1 MLFKSEC
8 NKFLDTITAM
18 RSTAIT
24 TAIEEAIKNEHV
36 PYAEQMVVA
45 RNAVIE
51 EEKQKTAELIK
62 TLQADLERKI
72 NSYTEETDKA
82 IADNKKRVSD
92 VAEAKAKAA
101 YDGFILGVGKLVDET
116 KID

>member
-1 MLFKSEC
+1 MFKNEC

-18 RSTAIT
+18 RSTAVNQ
-24 TAIEEAIKNEHV
+24 AIEEAIKNEHT
-36 PYAEQMVVA
+36 PYAEQMIAA

-82 IADNKKRVSD
+82 IADNKKRVSE
-92 VAEAKAKAA
+92 VAEAKAKVA
-101 YDGFILGVGKLVDET
+101 YDNFILGVGKLVDET
-116 KID
+116 KIN